1 MKPNNLCQKIEFMET
16 IHDPY
21 EAQNILSNLLKSANK
36 EVLITLPTKASY
48 RRSNSE
54 STILSYA
61 SIYETLWIQAE
72 LRGKQK

>member
-36 EVLITLPTKASY
+36 EVLITLPTKAAIGVPTVSQRY
-48 RRSNSE
+48 CHM
-54 STILSYA
+54 
-61 SIYETLWIQAE
+61 
-72 LRGKQK
+72 LRYMKHYGYKQS